1 MQSECLKVS
10 KALSFVGNVHEGV
23 CFFAPRVGPAYREGF
38 MGQRT
43 LVLGAYHYCWY
54 DKCRYY
60 DECVRQ
66 GRTAEY
72 DRRCPVY
79 EDKPDRNYYCLSNSN
94 VIEID
99 SYIEGGHYPT
109 YDAFTHK
116 MSGIKKYVGSG
127 VRAAFWDK
135 VAFYNWIQH
144 YLPEPQEDF
153 QYRQWE
159 EVFLRDLPAF
169 EEVLRE
175 LRPQVVLVW
184 TDTLREFLDRHCGTL
199 DGMSMMRVQTIEM
212 DSLEAWGYRVRYADE
227 ECFVSLW
234 PDYRNFISNVAP
246 LCGVDVTDEIQVT
259 EKVMLALHHCLEMDA
274 GVMDGTLT
282 ERVSGIIQ
290 DEELIV
296 SLTLLLQSGIG
307 LTDMLGPQK
316 LSMRPE
322 LRNGGRVLCNFY
334 YEADGVPV
342 APLTGL
348 YPVSDGI
355 PALLVLWGRDR
366 AVQYIDLAR
375 MLQPSDTVLLYIDE
389 EYGLPLTVMAGIFG
403 VLRNTGAEGLFLM
416 RNSERNELNYKDAF
430 VSSGLLRE
438 IFEAENSLLMRLSA
452 ESASE
457 VLLHS
462 SGGRT
467 IKKMGADMRW
477 LLPRK
482 YQFNR
487 LTNSHFK
494 KLIKDMSFGRKVA
507 ETKLLEKVAVK
518 LYNAYRN
525 DIVKLEKDSK
535 GKEIMNCRG
544 SDPSAVSGLIE
555 SILDVCNGNA
565 AGRKR
570 AVTIKDVQELIGSD
584 IKNYSQRKYR
594 ENTKK

>member
-1 MQSECLKVS
+1 M
-10 KALSFVGNVHEGV
+10 N
-23 CFFAPRVGPAYREGF
+23 CFFTPRTGPAYREGF

-116 MSGIKKYVGSG
+116 MSGIKKYVGPG
-127 VRAAFWDK
+127 IRAAFWDK

-153 QYRQWE
+153 QYQQWE

-199 DGMSMMRVQTIEM
+199 GGMSMMRVQTIEM
-212 DSLEAWGYRVRYADE
+212 DSLEAWGYRVRYAEE

-246 LCGVDVTDEIQVT
+246 LCGVEVTDEIQVT

-282 ERVSGIIQ
+282 ERVSGIIH

-316 LSMRPE
+316 LCMRPE

-334 YEADGVPV
+334 FEADGVPV
-342 APLTGL
+342 VPLTGL

-366 AVQYIDLAR
+366 AVQYRDLAR

-452 ESASE
+452 EPASE

-525 DIVKLEKDSK
+525 DIVKLEKDSE

-570 AVTIKDVQELIGSD
+570 SVTIKDVQELIGSD

>member
-1 MQSECLKVS
+1 MQSECLNER
-10 KALSFVGNVHEGV
+10 GGT
-23 CFFAPRVGPAYREGF
+23 CFFTPRTGPAYQDGF

-79 EDKPDRNYYCLSNSN
+79 EDKPEKDYYCLSNSN

-159 EVFLRDLPAF
+159 DVFLRDLPAF

-282 ERVSGIIQ
+282 ERVSGIIH

-296 SLTLLLQSGIG
+296 SLTLLSQSGIG

-316 LSMRPE
+316 LCMRPE
-322 LRNGGRVLCNFY
+322 LRNGGRVLCSFY

-342 APLTGL
+342 VPLTGL

-366 AVQYIDLAR
+366 AVQYRDLAR
-375 MLQPSDTVLLYIDE
+375 MLRPSDTVLLYIDE

-525 DIVKLEKDSK
+525 DIVKLEKDSE

-570 AVTIKDVQELIGSD
+570 SVTIKDVQELIGSD

>member
-1 MQSECLKVS
+1 MLN
-10 KALSFVGNVHEGV
+10 GRMN

-116 MSGIKKYVGSG
+116 MSGIKKYVGPG
-127 VRAAFWDK
+127 IRAAFWDK

-169 EEVLRE
+169 EEVLRD

-199 DGMSMMRVQTIEM
+199 GSMSMMRVQTIEM

-282 ERVSGIIQ
+282 ERVSGIIH

-316 LSMRPE
+316 LCMRPE

-342 APLTGL
+342 VPLTGL

-366 AVQYIDLAR
+366 AVQYRDLAR
-375 MLQPSDTVLLYIDE
+375 MLRPSDTVLLYIDE

-467 IKKMGADMRW
+467 IKRW
-477 LLPRK
+477 VR
-482 YQFNR
+482 
-487 LTNSHFK
+487 
-494 KLIKDMSFGRKVA
+494 I
-507 ETKLLEKVAVK
+507 
-518 LYNAYRN
+518 
-525 DIVKLEKDSK
+525 
-535 GKEIMNCRG
+535 
-544 SDPSAVSGLIE
+544 
-555 SILDVCNGNA
+555 
-565 AGRKR
+565 
-570 AVTIKDVQELIGSD
+570 
-584 IKNYSQRKYR
+584 
-594 ENTKK
+594 

>member
-1 MQSECLKVS
+1 
-10 KALSFVGNVHEGV
+10 
-23 CFFAPRVGPAYREGF
+23 

-79 EDKPDRNYYCLSNSN
+79 EDKPDKDYYRLSNSN

-99 SYIEGGHYPT
+99 SYIEGGHYPA

-234 PDYRNFISNVAP
+234 PDYRNLS
-246 LCGVDVTDEIQVT
+246 
-259 EKVMLALHHCLEMDA
+259 VMWPRC
-274 GVMDGTLT
+274 
-282 ERVSGIIQ
+282 
-290 DEELIV
+290 
-296 SLTLLLQSGIG
+296 
-307 LTDMLGPQK
+307 
-316 LSMRPE
+316 
-322 LRNGGRVLCNFY
+322 
-334 YEADGVPV
+334 
-342 APLTGL
+342 
-348 YPVSDGI
+348 
-355 PALLVLWGRDR
+355 
-366 AVQYIDLAR
+366 AV
-375 MLQPSDTVLLYIDE
+375 
-389 EYGLPLTVMAGIFG
+389 
-403 VLRNTGAEGLFLM
+403 
-416 RNSERNELNYKDAF
+416 
-430 VSSGLLRE
+430 
-438 IFEAENSLLMRLSA
+438 
-452 ESASE
+452 
-457 VLLHS
+457 
-462 SGGRT
+462 
-467 IKKMGADMRW
+467 
-477 LLPRK
+477 
-482 YQFNR
+482 
-487 LTNSHFK
+487 
-494 KLIKDMSFGRKVA
+494 
-507 ETKLLEKVAVK
+507 
-518 LYNAYRN
+518 
-525 DIVKLEKDSK
+525 
-535 GKEIMNCRG
+535 
-544 SDPSAVSGLIE
+544 
-555 SILDVCNGNA
+555 
-565 AGRKR
+565 
-570 AVTIKDVQELIGSD
+570 
-584 IKNYSQRKYR
+584 
-594 ENTKK
+594 

>member
-1 MQSECLKVS
+1 MTR
-10 KALSFVGNVHEGV
+10 
-23 CFFAPRVGPAYREGF
+23 CFFTPRTGPAYREGF

-79 EDKPDRNYYCLSNSN
+79 EDKPEKDYYCLSNSN

-116 MSGIKKYVGSG
+116 MSGIKKYVGPG
-127 VRAAFWDK
+127 IRAAFWDK

-234 PDYRNFISNVAP
+234 PDYMNFISNVAP
-246 LCGVDVTDEIQVT
+246 LCGVEVTDEIQVT

-282 ERVSGIIQ
+282 ERVSGIIH

-316 LSMRPE
+316 LCMRPE

-334 YEADGVPV
+334 YEADGVPLV
-342 APLTGL
+342 PLTGL

-366 AVQYIDLAR
+366 AVQYRDLAR
-375 MLQPSDTVLLYIDE
+375 MLRPSDTVLLYIDE

-525 DIVKLEKDSK
+525 DIVKLEKDSE

-570 AVTIKDVQELIGSD
+570 SVTIKDVQELIGSD

>member
-1 MQSECLKVS
+1 MLNDCLQD
-10 KALSFVGNVHEGV
+10 NVHGFLETAKKGT
-23 CFFAPRVGPAYREGF
+23 CFFTPRIGSAYHDGF

-169 EEVLRE
+169 EDVLRE

-184 TDTLREFLDRHCGTL
+184 TDTLREFLDRHCGTI

-246 LCGVDVTDEIQVT
+246 LCGVEVTDEIQVT

-282 ERVSGIIQ
+282 ERVSGIIH

-322 LRNGGRVLCNFY
+322 LRNGGRVLSNFY
-334 YEADGVPV
+334 YEADGVPIV
-342 APLTGL
+342 PLTGL

-366 AVQYIDLAR
+366 AVQYRDLAR

-525 DIVKLEKDSK
+525 DIVKLEKDSE

-570 AVTIKDVQELIGSD
+570 SVTIKDVQELIGSD

>member
-1 MQSECLKVS
+1 MT
-10 KALSFVGNVHEGV
+10 
-23 CFFAPRVGPAYREGF
+23 CFFTPRTGPAYREGF

-116 MSGIKKYVGSG
+116 MSGIKKYVGPG
-127 VRAAFWDK
+127 IRAAFWDK

-153 QYRQWE
+153 QYQQWE

-169 EEVLRE
+169 EDVLQD

-282 ERVSGIIQ
+282 ERVSGIIH

-342 APLTGL
+342 VPLTGL
-348 YPVSDGI
+348 HPVSDGI

-366 AVQYIDLAR
+366 AVQYRDLAR

-462 SGGRT
+462 S
-467 IKKMGADMRW
+467 A
-477 LLPRK
+477 
-482 YQFNR
+482 Q
-487 LTNSHFK
+487 
-494 KLIKDMSFGRKVA
+494 
-507 ETKLLEKVAVK
+507 
-518 LYNAYRN
+518 
-525 DIVKLEKDSK
+525 
-535 GKEIMNCRG
+535 
-544 SDPSAVSGLIE
+544 
-555 SILDVCNGNA
+555 A
-565 AGRKR
+565 AG
-570 AVTIKDVQELIGSD
+570 Q
-584 IKNYSQRKYR
+584 
-594 ENTKK
+594 